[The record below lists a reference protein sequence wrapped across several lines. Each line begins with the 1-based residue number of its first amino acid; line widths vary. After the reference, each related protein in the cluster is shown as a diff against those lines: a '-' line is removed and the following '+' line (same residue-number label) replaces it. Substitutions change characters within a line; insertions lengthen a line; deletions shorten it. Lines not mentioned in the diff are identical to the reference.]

1 LANNKKQ
8 ERYSDGSPEKTC
20 PVCAPWLG
28 WIYDGVSGSSGCNV
42 ENEDNLRIIVSMPY
56 YYAEFQQLGDD
67 YFRLD
72 TRIYLE
78 EGDHVKKS
86 GQGIA
91 AIVAKN
97 PGSARPRN
105 GFGIWE
111 GLCLGNDKMLPAVR
125 HVFVKAYALRE
136 KPIPQ
141 GAYVQVLNLSY
152 YCSERIALLFKF
164 FKTGRP
170 ALTCAGR
177 TRTFP
182 IVWFACGGPDK
193 RLDRLKYAYSQISA
207 QHKFYYDK
215 NSKEVV
221 SRVPEATD
229 FPKHPQG
236 MPHGPVVQYLSRIL
250 R

>member
-1 LANNKKQ
+1 MCFCVPFGGSCNLANNKKQ

-28 WIYDGVSGSSGCNV
+28 WIYDGVNGSSGCNV

-182 IVWFACGGPDK
+182 IVWFAWTRQAPRSAKVRLLPD
-193 RLDRLKYAYSQISA
+193 LGTAQI
-207 QHKFYYDK
+207 
-215 NSKEVV
+215 
-221 SRVPEATD
+221 
-229 FPKHPQG
+229 
-236 MPHGPVVQYLSRIL
+236 LL
-250 R
+250 RQEFQRSGFTST